1 MATPASARL
10 PGRRPLQARL
20 SRRWINKLVGA
31 GALTVIGVLIA
42 AGLAPFALNE
52 RRSSGPVA
60 DTAATLRGQA
70 GIASEGLRR
79 LGYACSDSDVSRGV
93 VTRVCT
99 RVRLMESTRVQLFVA
114 ADTGAVQRVTTTLH
128 EGRSD
133 QALHGQVLQVLAD
146 AVGLQP
152 ADRSRVLAAAAT
164 NADQLLELEWGTFG
178 VRSGPPAESDLRAG
192 QWHDPPASL
201 SKTTLVGSV
210 DALATAARNQ
220 GYVCTTPEIQTIR
233 DCTRKE
239 GGYFFDLWMQGT
251 DAYVATLYLS
261 VEATH
266 RTQTRSH
273 WVDEMAVVLTWLDT
287 EQGRS
292 LSSWLAKSADAP
304 GADSYV
310 DELPISFSVR
320 ADEYV
325 KETFGGVTA
334 ECGRSVNDISS
345 CAP

>member
-1 MATPASARL
+1 
-10 PGRRPLQARL
+10 
-20 SRRWINKLVGA
+20 
-31 GALTVIGVLIA
+31 
-42 AGLAPFALNE
+42 
-52 RRSSGPVA
+52 
-60 DTAATLRGQA
+60 
-70 GIASEGLRR
+70 
-79 LGYACSDSDVSRGV
+79 
-93 VTRVCT
+93 
-99 RVRLMESTRVQLFVA
+99 
-114 ADTGAVQRVTTTLH
+114 
-128 EGRSD
+128 
-133 QALHGQVLQVLAD
+133 
-146 AVGLQP
+146 
-152 ADRSRVLAAAAT
+152 
-164 NADQLLELEWGTFG
+164 
-178 VRSGPPAESDLRAG
+178 
-192 QWHDPPASL
+192 
-201 SKTTLVGSV
+201 
-210 DALATAARNQ
+210 
-220 GYVCTTPEIQTIR
+220 
-233 DCTRKE
+233 
-239 GGYFFDLWMQGT
+239 MQGT

-304 GADSYV
+304 GANSYV